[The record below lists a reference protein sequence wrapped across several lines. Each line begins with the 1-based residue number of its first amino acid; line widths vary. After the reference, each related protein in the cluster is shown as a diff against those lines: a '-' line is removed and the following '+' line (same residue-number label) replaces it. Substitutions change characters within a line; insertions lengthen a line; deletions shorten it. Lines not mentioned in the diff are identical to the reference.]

1 MRIAILAASKA
12 QEYTVTNAEDTQ
24 TTSVV
29 RGAGLSITQFLRG
42 GGKEMPEIGYVVS

>member
-12 QEYTVTNAEDTQ
+12 QEYTVANVENDQAA
-24 TTSVV
+24 SVV

-42 GGKEMPEIGYVVS
+42 AGKEIPEIG

>member
-12 QEYTVTNAEDTQ
+12 QEYTVTNAEE